1 MRHFTDS
8 SRQEE
13 HRSTAGAPVSSQR
26 GPSSAQPPH
35 ARERRKALAPPV
47 RKTVI
52 VSLIAPFVR
61 HALRTGWSDE
71 ALTDLCVRHGIHRA
85 AFDDLTARVPQA
97 GASAVLGEICA
108 QCGDENLGIHL
119 AREADPSWM
128 SIPGILGMNLASVR
142 EAFELG
148 SYYGRRL
155 NPTAPGV
162 GIHKSD
168 DGLLHII
175 HSRDPHE
182 ASWPRQFVEADVATV
197 LVLVRRFTGVD
208 IKAVCVSFPHAAPAD
223 VGPHVALF
231 GTTDIRF
238 EAAFAGLA
246 LPASILDIRHQ
257 NADPGL
263 AAYLRHHADA
273 LIEKIG
279 GDDIGHAVRQSL
291 RAELERGAQAS
302 LGGAARTLK
311 MTSRTLQRRL
321 ADAGVRF
328 GALLEQVRCEM
339 AIDLLQRPCADFQD
353 IAERVGFS
361 DARSL
366 RRALKRRTGRT
377 PSALR
382 RHDDRSA

>member
-1 MRHFTDS
+1 M
-8 SRQEE
+8 
-13 HRSTAGAPVSSQR
+13 
-26 GPSSAQPPH
+26 
-35 ARERRKALAPPV
+35 
-47 RKTVI
+47 
-52 VSLIAPFVR
+52 SLIAPFVR
-61 HALRTGWSDE
+61 HALRAGWSDQ
-71 ALTDLCVRHGIHRA
+71 ALTDLCARHGIHRA
-85 AFDDLTARVPQA
+85 AFDDLTARIPQA
-97 GASAVLGEICA
+97 GAIAMLGEICA

-119 AREADPSWM
+119 AREADPSWL
-128 SIPGILGMNLASVR
+128 SIPGILGMNVSTVR

-148 SYYGRRL
+148 NYYGRRL

-162 GIHKSD
+162 GIHLSD
-168 DGLLHII
+168 DGLFHLLH
-175 HSRDPHE
+175 SLDPDE
-182 ASWPRQFVEADVATV
+182 ASWPRQFVEADLATV
-197 LVLVRRFTGVD
+197 LVLLRRFTGVD
-208 IKAVCVSFPHAAPAD
+208 IKAVHVSFPHRAPAD

-238 EAAFAGLA
+238 DAPFAGLA
-246 LPASILDIRHQ
+246 LPASILDFRHR
-257 NADPGL
+257 NPDPGL
-263 AAYLRHHADA
+263 AAYLRRHADA

-291 RAELERGAQAS
+291 RAELERGAHAS

-321 ADAGVRF
+321 AEAGVRF

-339 AIDLLQRPCADFQD
+339 AIDLLQRPDADLQD

-377 PSALR
+377 PSELR
-382 RHDDRSA
+382 RHDDRGA